1 LKTIDELNIGE
12 LAIIIG
18 FNGNAELQSRL
29 VEMGINPGVLIR
41 LVRKSLFGGP
51 LQLKIRE
58 YYVSIRKCDA
68 KDIRVS
74 LHES

>member
-1 LKTIDELNIGE
+1 MKTIDQLNTGD
-12 LAIIIG
+12 LAEITG

-41 LVRKSLFGGP
+41 LVRKSIMGGP

-58 YYVSIRKCDA
+58 YYVSIRKNDA

-74 LHES
+74 LYES